1 MKTTNPA
8 EGMPVEWET
17 ALSSLTGTRSLRSL
31 YSVIDD
37 LYAPSNGAVAPLVFP
52 RRDEVFRSFHL
63 VAPHEVRAVIIGQ
76 DPYPQADPSDPS
88 RGIADGLSFSARG
101 HQPPESLRR
110 LLYNLW
116 SSREIQSPPFDADL
130 RSWAAQGVLLI
141 NVALTVQPA
150 GTDAQK
156 RANFNRHRSVY
167 AELIP
172 GVVKAMSVLPDPPAF
187 LLLGR
192 HARAL
197 AGAVHR
203 AKPDQVVAVTH
214 PSRRGVWPAP
224 TDDQHPFSTMNRF
237 LDVRKIDWALP

>member
-1 MKTTNPA
+1 MATNGA
-8 EGMPVEWET
+8 EKLPIEWET
-17 ALSSLTGTRSLRSL
+17 TMQSAPSISSLRSL
-31 YSVIDD
+31 YDAIDD
-37 LYAPSNGAVAPLVFP
+37 LFVPHVGGVAPQVFP
-52 RRDEVFRSFHL
+52 RRNEVFRSFHL
-63 VAPHEVRAVIIGQ
+63 VSPDEVRAVIIGQ
-76 DPYPQADPSDPS
+76 DPYPQPDPSDPL

-116 SSREIQSPPFDADL
+116 SSGEIQSPPFDADL

-141 NVALTVQPA
+141 NVALTVEPA

-214 PSRRGVWPAP
+214 PSRRGGWPAP